1 MARLEPEC
9 IVTPSVLDRL
19 MDDDPH
25 QRSDAPLTRA
35 QSLRQFKQALKR
47 DLEWLLNTRKSP
59 APAAEELTHA
69 SRSIYN
75 FGLRDVSSMVV
86 TSGADQNR
94 LLALLQ
100 AALEAYEPR
109 IQCAHISMEPPSPAS
124 RVLRF
129 RIEGLVRVDPAPE
142 HVEFDTV
149 LELASGEYEVK

>member
-1 MARLEPEC
+1 MSREPEC

-19 MDDDPH
+19 IDDDPR
-25 QRSDAPLTRA
+25 RSVDAPVTRA

-47 DLEWLLNTRKSP
+47 DLEWLLNSRKTPEP
-59 APAAEELTHA
+59 APDGLPGV
-69 SRSIYN
+69 SRSIFNY
-75 FGLRDVSSMVV
+75 GLDDVSSMVV

-94 LLALLQ
+94 LLSLLK
-100 AALEAYEPR
+100 AAVETYEPR
-109 IQCAHISMEPPSPAS
+109 VQCARISMEPPSGLS
-124 RVLRF
+124 RILRF